1 MSSYI
6 VVLLSKGIKLL
17 TVLIHKHTEKG
28 TLYYNEIRWLQR
40 NWRQS
45 DIWVRYHWELRD
57 NNFVYGP
64 DLTHK
69 NLPFFFF
76 LSCQENLYWSIPS
89 VMVLKSILRIVEDP
103 KPKSRFETWCWHPS
117 SVHFSCVQLF
127 VNPWTAASQ
136 ASLSITNSWSLLKLM
151 SIESVMLSNHL
162 ILCHPLL
169 LPSIFPSIRVFSN
182 DPFLLISWL
191 QSPSAVILEPKK
203 IKFITVSIA
212 PCWCRFDNR
221 WAARHKGIPWVLLLV
236 KGCSPRM
243 SCADGFYKKMESKW
257 STTQMRK
264 TEAIYSELVEVKRVN
279 HHHLHLADSQSQ
291 AVKWERFI
299 V

>member
-1 MSSYI
+1 MAQLSYPYMTTGKTIALTRWTFDGKVMS
-6 VVLLSKGIKLL
+6 LLFHMLSKLVI
-17 TVLIHKHTEKG
+17 TI
-28 TLYYNEIRWLQR
+28 LQR
-40 NWRQS
+40 S
-45 DIWVRYHWELRD
+45 KH
-57 NNFVYGP
+57 
-64 DLTHK
+64 
-69 NLPFFFF
+69 
-76 LSCQENLYWSIPS
+76 
-89 VMVLKSILRIVEDP
+89 
-103 KPKSRFETWCWHPS
+103 
-117 SVHFSCVQLF
+117 
-127 VNPWTAASQ
+127 
-136 ASLSITNSWSLLKLM
+136 
-151 SIESVMLSNHL
+151 
-162 ILCHPLL
+162 
-169 LPSIFPSIRVFSN
+169 
-182 DPFLLISWL
+182 LLISCL